1 MMNDE
6 SAAANAKAKR
16 AISLSG
22 VPPVLV
28 AAGLLIVAIAMTWPG
43 AYLIV
48 QRQTGVRM
56 QAKVDDCEVYFSGYH
71 NRLVHC
77 TGTWILG
84 GSLFEGG
91 HVVVGTIE
99 GADTDDIGKT
109 IDVTLSPDGE
119 TAYTRDIRLALAFIV
134 VGVITGIGF
143 LWWVGLMIRAR
154 NAPPAS

>member
-6 SAAANAKAKR
+6 SAAANAKARR
-16 AISLSG
+16 AISQSG

-28 AAGLLIVAIAMTWPG
+28 AAVLLIVAIAMTWAG
-43 AYLIV
+43 VNLIV

-56 QAKVDDCEVYFSGYH
+56 QVKVDDCEVSYNGPQY
-71 NRLVHC
+71 RYVHC

-84 GSLFEGG
+84 GPLLEGG

-99 GADTDDIGKT
+99 GADTEDIGKT

-119 TAYTRDIRLALAFIV
+119 TAYTRDIRLALGLTA
-134 VGVITGIGF
+134 VGVITAIGF
-143 LWWVGLMIRAR
+143 LWWVGLMMRAR
-154 NAPPAS
+154 AAPAP